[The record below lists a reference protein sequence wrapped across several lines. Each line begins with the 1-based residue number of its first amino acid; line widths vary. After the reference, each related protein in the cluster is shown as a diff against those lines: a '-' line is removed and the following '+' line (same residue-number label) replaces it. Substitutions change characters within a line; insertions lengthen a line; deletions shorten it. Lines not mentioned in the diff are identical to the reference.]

1 MLVFLD
7 EVMKDFW
14 LDRPA
19 LCHTHTLLFKQK
31 STLHFCKWLHVS
43 QTAAAKKNLYQ
54 CFLSTSQLAPSR
66 HGCVYCVCIC
76 EHECTVC
83 YDLSCSFM
91 HTLCGCRHV
100 LLLATTG
107 SYLGLIFFLFPLTFP
122 FCILK
127 SGIYIHPVPWFY
139 ENIHKV

>member
-43 QTAAAKKNLYQ
+43 QTAAAKKKISINASYPR
-54 CFLSTSQLAPSR
+54 LSWPRPDMDVFTASASVSMNAQF
-66 HGCVYCVCIC
+66 VM
-76 EHECTVC
+76 T
-83 YDLSCSFM
+83 
-91 HTLCGCRHV
+91 
-100 LLLATTG
+100 
-107 SYLGLIFFLFPLTFP
+107 
-122 FCILK
+122 
-127 SGIYIHPVPWFY
+127 
-139 ENIHKV
+139 